1 MAIGPVPYFVGGP
14 IDRRSSDVY
23 TYVYTKGAAVML
35 TNIRAWGNSQGLCIP
50 RDMLNTLGMGARD
63 RVEISV
69 QDGGI
74 FIKPYKPLDDKKQA
88 AINLK
93 SVRKKIAD
101 IDYREEMNSYLDERY
116 LHE

>member
-1 MAIGPVPYFVGGP
+1 
-14 IDRRSSDVY
+14 
-23 TYVYTKGAAVML
+23 ML

-63 RVEISV
+63 RVEINV

-74 FIKPYKPLDDKKQA
+74 FIRPYKPLDDKKQA